1 MIARS
6 WFFSVLCLSVLCL
19 QGVILIR
26 GAVAGES
33 TTVQLP
39 TVALVDQ
46 ESHPQRLD
54 RLLEGRTVVIDF
66 VFTSCKTSCS
76 ILSAIM
82 AQVEKDVREHLGDE
96 LILVSLTVDP
106 AHDTPGQLKD
116 YAGRFATTA
125 HWYWLTGTVADV
137 KQALRA
143 FNVPVFGKPEEHP
156 PIMMAGNVQT
166 GEWKRWVG
174 IPDPHDV
181 AKTALMMVGAQ

>member
-1 MIARS
+1 MVSIRIL
-6 WFFSVLCLSVLCL
+6 FLSA
-19 QGVILIR
+19 ILYSQW
-26 GAVAGES
+26 GFAVAVAEEP
-33 TTVQLP
+33 TRVQLP
-39 TVALVDQ
+39 AVALVDQ
-46 ESHPQRLD
+46 ENRAQQLD
-54 RLLEGRTVVIDF
+54 RLFEGRTIVIDF

-82 AQVEKDVREHLGDE
+82 AQVEKDVRERLGNE

-116 YAGRFATTA
+116 YASRFATTA
-125 HWYWLTGTVADV
+125 HWYWLTGTVPDV

-143 FNVPVFGKPEEHP
+143 FNVPVFGKPDDHP

-181 AKTALMMVGAQ
+181 GKTALMMVGEP